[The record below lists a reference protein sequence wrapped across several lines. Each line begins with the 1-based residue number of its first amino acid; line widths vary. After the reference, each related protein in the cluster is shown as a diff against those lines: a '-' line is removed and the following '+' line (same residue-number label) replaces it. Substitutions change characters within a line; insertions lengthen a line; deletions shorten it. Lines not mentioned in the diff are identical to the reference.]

1 MTWTCDKE
9 DDCENGEDE
18 THCSE
23 RQGGESKGL
32 GGCCMGW
39 QEQAQQRGKQ
49 EPLLS
54 PRSLGQE
61 PDSRFF
67 LFVVLFH
74 KHRLNRDQNKCPC
87 MFLCSADACIR
98 SDFKGAHLQLI

>member
-32 GGCCMGW
+32 WGDSMGW
-39 QEQAQQRGKQ
+39 QAQ
-49 EPLLS
+49 
-54 PRSLGQE
+54 
-61 PDSRFF
+61 
-67 LFVVLFH
+67 
-74 KHRLNRDQNKCPC
+74 PC
-87 MFLCSADACIR
+87 
-98 SDFKGAHLQLI
+98 